1 MKISQFVTSTD
12 RQLIPQEVFASGDN
26 ILVSVSFN
34 KEANKAP
41 QTTIVTLPPTKE
53 QILPKKTT
61 ERDTVTKRSKRGPRK
76 HKKITAKPVAIIDL
90 DRSPFKEITPSP
102 KAVIVLSDSDHED
115 NNNTDKQDRPS
126 VPVSDNEVTSSNMGN
141 RGMDTQ
147 SEQISQPQSP
157 TMDDLSFENTTL
169 GPKTPPEPSSIV
181 KFSLPIKMKN
191 KLRVVNNPLH
201 EIHDDEETS
210 NDKQIEEST
219 LNASDSSQQQNKVG
233 PNTPPESACSPDAYD
248 PFEPTKSASQ
258 SPDNRSDNCDSS
270 PNDRD
275 DSHANK
281 SDIST
286 NQDDK
291 LQQQQQ
297 QVTFQTDI
305 IFGVDE

>member
-1 MKISQFVTSTD
+1 M
-12 RQLIPQEVFASGDN
+12 
-26 ILVSVSFN
+26 
-34 KEANKAP
+34 
-41 QTTIVTLPPTKE
+41 
-53 QILPKKTT
+53 PKKPT
-61 ERDTVTKRSKRGPRK
+61 ERDQVTKRSRRGPRK

-115 NNNTDKQDRPS
+115 NNNTDKSDRPT

-141 RGMDTQ
+141 RDTQ

-157 TMDDLSFENTTL
+157 TMDDLSFENATL

-201 EIHDDEETS
+201 EIHDDETS
-210 NDKQIEEST
+210 NDKQNEEST

-248 PFEPTKSASQ
+248 PFEPTKSPSQ
-258 SPDNRSDNCDSS
+258 SPENRSDNCDSS

-275 DSHANK
+275 DSHTNK
-281 SDIST
+281 SDISS

-291 LQQQQQ
+291 LTQQ
-297 QVTFQTDI
+297 QVTF
-305 IFGVDE
+305 FVDG